1 MALELNRRDV
11 ATTALNRAVAL
22 GDTQAGLH
30 FNLGVLAEQRRDV
43 AQAIREYRAEV
54 EAHPEA
60 YEAWV
65 NLGQLERD
73 RGNLNAALAAFERAA
88 SAKADAF
95 VGPYLVAETLAQA
108 GRAAEA
114 KRWADEALRRG
125 PNEPRVKELVAR
137 ISKKHM

>member
-65 NLGQLERD
+65 NLGLVERQ
-73 RGNLNAALAAFERAA
+73 RGNRDAALAAFERAA
-88 SAKADAF
+88 SANPTRSSDHIS
-95 VGPYLVAETLAQA
+95 LAETLAQA